1 MSETDRIIADIDS
14 ALSQAKR
21 EIELLRKKLEQ
32 ERRLLTTTTEAWGE
46 DRAIVNRLPKTADGV
61 PVVDGMELFRRD
73 RFSANDI
80 MPAIAKTD
88 AYWVTHDGQHVVDD
102 SKTFFSTREAAEVE
116 AVEAA
121 GGE

>member
-1 MSETDRIIADIDS
+1 MSKYPNLEALAQGCISGLATDWIRLRPEAED
-14 ALSQAKR
+14 ALAEIKR
-21 EIELLRKKLEQ
+21 L
-32 ERRLLTTTTEAWGE
+32 
-46 DRAIVNRLPKTADGV
+46 RAIVDKLPRTADGV

-80 MPAIAKTD
+80 MPASAKTD